1 MSRARQFSEREA
13 LQRATGLFAVH
24 GYQGTSLAMLLE
36 ATGLAR
42 QSLYNC
48 FGDKR
53 DLYLHALELVAEH
66 YAALQA
72 RLRAAPTGRA
82 ALETYL
88 DQLVHGCSHG
98 GPGRYCLLA
107 SGLQEGI
114 EDPLVRSRLS
124 ERWAVAHEVLRE
136 AVERGQKDGSVRN
149 LGPSAA
155 LADLLLAVS
164 SGMRVNA
171 GAAFSPDR
179 HRRTADLALSV
190 LDRDDPPEQ
199 F

>member
-1 MSRARQFSEREA
+1 MSRSRQFSEREA
-13 LQRATGLFAVH
+13 LQQAAALFAAH

-53 DLYLHALELVAEH
+53 DLYLDTLELAAEH
-66 YAALQA
+66 YAQLQA
-72 RLRAAPTGRA
+72 RMRAAPSGRA
-82 ALETYL
+82 ALEDYF
-88 DQLVHGCSHG
+88 DQLVHGCSEG

-107 SGLQEGI
+107 TGLQEGVD
-114 EDPLVRSRLS
+114 DPLVRARLG
-124 ERWAVAHEVLRE
+124 ERWAAAHEVLRE
-136 AVERGQKDGSVRN
+136 AVERGQKDGSVRSQ
-149 LGPSAA
+149 GPSAA

-171 GAAFSPDR
+171 GAHFSADR
-179 HRRTADLALSV
+179 QRRTADLALAA
-190 LDRDDPPEQ
+190 LDRDC